1 MSLVPTETCGKCQDY
16 SGKGKWVS
24 KAWSQL
30 SQISKMENF
39 VNIVNGFKPLTIF
52 EKSSILDVY
61 LGSEYTFELH
71 QKSWVTRLAAV
82 FF

>member
-1 MSLVPTETCGKCQDY
+1 
-16 SGKGKWVS
+16 
-24 KAWSQL
+24 
-30 SQISKMENF
+30 MENF